1 MTGIE
6 LATTRSYYA
15 REVVKIR
22 LALDKLHLESLP
34 LRGEARSV
42 GARVWPCLAD
52 GIATILFDWHM
63 PAQAS
68 TVPGERRLCNTS
80 LVVCDFSL
88 NRIQYLNYLIWA
100 RSSLYRRVT
109 TWKRS
114 LLTGGWGRR
123 CVAARSGLCYNC
135 PAVNVYNKL
144 IIVLIKNSPKTGI
157 QSYSCFTLNWK
168 WCYRYYLPKR
178 INWQSVKRTKLYV

>member
-52 GIATILFDWHM
+52 GIATILFD
-63 PAQAS
+63 
-68 TVPGERRLCNTS
+68 
-80 LVVCDFSL
+80 
-88 NRIQYLNYLIWA
+88 
-100 RSSLYRRVT
+100 
-109 TWKRS
+109 
-114 LLTGGWGRR
+114 
-123 CVAARSGLCYNC
+123 
-135 PAVNVYNKL
+135 
-144 IIVLIKNSPKTGI
+144 
-157 QSYSCFTLNWK
+157 
-168 WCYRYYLPKR
+168 
-178 INWQSVKRTKLYV
+178 